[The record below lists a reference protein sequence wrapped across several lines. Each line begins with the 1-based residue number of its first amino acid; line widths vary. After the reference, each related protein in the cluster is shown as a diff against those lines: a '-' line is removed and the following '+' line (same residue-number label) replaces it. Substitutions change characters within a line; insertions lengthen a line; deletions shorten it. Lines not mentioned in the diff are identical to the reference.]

1 MIDKNLKVIL
11 QVSGGMRSSARLSPK
26 NLHSDITDS
35 CCWEPRGDNN
45 DKVGNESPKMIK
57 YSVVCDLVTVNYGLW
72 MKKLDSFDSDSF
84 DKKTPTLLN
93 IIDNFDVRPL
103 LLQEM

>member
-1 MIDKNLKVIL
+1 
-11 QVSGGMRSSARLSPK
+11 
-26 NLHSDITDS
+26 
-35 CCWEPRGDNN
+35 
-45 DKVGNESPKMIK
+45 MIK